1 MNDKFIKQL
10 EKYIKHEK
18 CINTK
23 DNNYRF
29 NYLAGWRWQ
38 EFKQNGEGKWMAS
51 EDFLCLNTTPLD
63 IKYSKEVVCDY
74 FQNSCKV

>member
-29 NYLAGWRWQ
+29 NYIAG
-38 EFKQNGEGKWMAS
+38 
-51 EDFLCLNTTPLD
+51 
-63 IKYSKEVVCDY
+63 
-74 FQNSCKV
+74 